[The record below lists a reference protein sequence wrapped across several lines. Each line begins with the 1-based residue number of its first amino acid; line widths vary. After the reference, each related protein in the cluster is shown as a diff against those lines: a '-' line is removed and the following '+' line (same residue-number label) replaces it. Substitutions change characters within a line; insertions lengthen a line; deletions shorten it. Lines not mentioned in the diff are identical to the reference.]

1 MSVWTY
7 VKGVVFV
14 DLLRIGEK
22 QHVLDYAIEEVLDS
36 LPKVTGS
43 EGSMTAQAVK
53 LPGYNVSWDWEDKAQ
68 TRYAIVLN
76 GDLRD
81 RVFEQTF
88 EELVRFMCRL
98 AKRALVVSVNVSLCG
113 DFGKRWDITDRRAYA
128 GMWDENEWLNREVFG
143 ND

>member
-1 MSVWTY
+1 MSTWTY

-14 DLLRIGEK
+14 DLFRLEDR
-22 QHVLDYAIEEVLDS
+22 QCVLDYAIDKMLYS
-36 LPKVTGS
+36 LPDVTGS
-43 EGSMTAQAVK
+43 EGSMTAKAVK
-53 LPGYNVSWDWEDKAQ
+53 LPGYNVSWDWYDKAQ

-98 AKRALVVSVNVSLCG
+98 AKRARVVSVNVSLYG
-113 DFGKRWDITDRRAYA
+113 DFGKKWETTDNRAYA
-128 GMWDENEWLNREVFG
+128 DMWDENEWLNREVFG
-143 ND
+143 NE